1 MKITIH
7 QAKTQIKTLPPPPTM
22 SSQHILLLLFLL
34 LLSLHPSL
42 SSAKRCHPDDE
53 RALLQ
58 IKAHFNNAE
67 FFKTWTP
74 QTACC
79 RKWTLVYCKR
89 LPNSKIFRVNFLE
102 ISGEEGI
109 NGEIPS
115 AVGDLPYLEILI
127 FRLLPNL
134 TGPIP
139 SAIGKLTRLQSLF
152 LFSNNLTGSIPPFL
166 SRLSNVSYIDLSNNR
181 LTGQIPSFLGHIS
194 TLQGIDLSQ
203 NQLTGPI
210 PPSFGLLGDDF
221 QLFASDNKLSGPIPR
236 SLGQVRFN
244 TLVLGGNQLTGDAS
258 FLFGKDKQSLTRL
271 ILSGNRLSFNLTNT
285 VMSGSEREA
294 ELLELDL
301 SHNMIYGQLPTW
313 LGHLP
318 FIYDF
323 NVSYNQLCG
332 PIPTEGG
339 TLQKYDASAFSHNKC
354 LCGAPLPPCKSTL
367 N

>member
-22 SSQHILLLLFLL
+22 SSHHFLPLLFLL
-34 LLSLHPSL
+34 LLSLHHSL

-115 AVGDLPYLEILI
+115 AVGDLPYLENLI
-127 FRLLPNL
+127 FRHLPNL

-139 SAIGKLTRLQSLF
+139 PAIGKLTHLQGL
-152 LFSNNLTGSIPPFL
+152 LLNWNNLTGSIPPFFSHL
-166 SRLSNVSYIDLSNNR
+166 TNASFIGLNNNR
-181 LTGQIPSFLGHIS
+181 LTGHIPSFLGH
-194 TLQGIDLSQ
+194 LPNLRGLDLYQ

-210 PPSFGLLGDDF
+210 PASFGLLGDDF
-221 QLFASDNKLSGPIPR
+221 QLQASDNELSGPIPR
-236 SLGQVRFN
+236 SLGRVRFSI
-244 TLVLGGNQLTGDAS
+244 LELAGNQLTGDAS
-258 FLFGKDKQSLTRL
+258 FLFGEDKQELVHL
-271 ILSGNRLSFNLTNT
+271 NLSRNKLSFNLTNT
-285 VMSGSEREA
+285 VMSDSSE
-294 ELLELDL
+294 LDILDL

-313 LGHLP
+313 LGHVSIS
-318 FIYDF
+318 FQF
-323 NVSYNQLCG
+323 NVSYNNLCG
-332 PIPTEGG
+332 PIPTDGG
-339 TLQKYDASAFSHNKC
+339 ALQQYDVSSFSHNKC
-354 LCGAPLPPCKSTL
+354 LCGAPLPPCKPHL
-367 N
+367 